1 MYYVYCIQVTQT
13 TIANLL
19 GRKSENK
26 IRACFAPSPVS
37 KGRRTLT
44 EEEGAEAKQ
53 DGQIEWLISY
63 VLSSAKLVPLSL
75 SQTIKAKAL
84 RRCRTLYQVDI
95 ELLQLEGLRFCPVLL
110 LHVAETY
117 YVIMHGK

>member
-1 MYYVYCIQVTQT
+1 MSPWRQVSNVFKTLKDL
-13 TIANLL
+13 LL
-19 GRKSENK
+19 GDDLSFQPGGHQVSLDTASASNIKTR
-26 IRACFAPSPVS
+26 FAPSP
-37 KGRRTLT
+37 KRRRTH
-44 EEEGAEAKQ
+44 EAKQ

-95 ELLQLEGLRFCPVLL
+95 EF
-110 LHVAETY
+110 
-117 YVIMHGK
+117 

>member
-1 MYYVYCIQVTQT
+1 MYIRKKKSYFDHKMSSWQHQVSNIFQT
-13 TIANLL
+13 LKDPLL
-19 GRKSENK
+19 GDNLSFQPAMQPRPQ
-26 IRACFAPSPVS
+26 PSKLAS
-37 KGRRTLT
+37 LHRQKARRRTH
-44 EEEGAEAKQ
+44 EAKQ

-95 ELLQLEGLRFCPVLL
+95 EF
-110 LHVAETY
+110 
-117 YVIMHGK
+117 